1 MTMRKSRLPLLIA
14 ILAMTMLC
22 PMGMT
27 MADEPEA
34 SKAPAKDKGKA
45 GDKAKDKGK
54 TGSDKGG
61 SGSDKGGSGSGSGK
75 GKTEDQ
81 PTDKDWDPG
90 KPITGE
96 F

>member
-1 MTMRKSRLPLLIA
+1 MRKSRLPLLIA

-27 MADEPEA
+27 M
-34 SKAPAKDKGKA
+34 APAKDKGKA

-61 SGSDKGGSGSGSGK
+61 SGSDKG
-75 GKTEDQ
+75 KTEDQ

>member
-22 PMGMT
+22 PMGMAV
-27 MADEPEA
+27 ADEPEA

-61 SGSDKGGSGSGSGK
+61 SGSDKG
-75 GKTEDQ
+75 KTEDQ